1 MPPRDELK
9 ALFDRGRTLDQIAVH
24 YGVAKI
30 TVGRWKRKVGL
41 QLPTPQERRI
51 PSPPVSK
58 LRRWR
63 EDGLTMREIGRK
75 IGCDGKTVS
84 KMLRTAG
91 LSTKRVQ
98 TYAPRAK
105 PALTRQQFADP
116 FNLRQSLPVHGA
128 LSPSVGVPTGLERNL

>member
-1 MPPRDELK
+1 MPTYDELK
-9 ALFDRGRTLDQIAVH
+9 ALFDRGRTLGQIAVH

-30 TVGRWKRKVGL
+30 TVGRWKRKHGL
-41 QLPTPQERRI
+41 QQPTPQERRI
-51 PSPPVSK
+51 PAPPVSK

-63 EDGLTMREIGRK
+63 EDGMTMDEIGRK
-75 IGCDGKTVS
+75 IGCDDKTVS

-105 PALTRQQFADP
+105 PALTREQFANP
-116 FNLRQSLPVHGA
+116 FNIKSHKGEICKTQI
-128 LSPSVGVPTGLERNL
+128 